1 MLFHPLKGNEGYIR
15 QSLEKVKPPMKTIF
29 MDFETYWD
37 TAYSLRQMTPV
48 EYILDPR
55 FETQLLTVKE
65 GLDGKAYA
73 IDGPDVERF
82 FKELPTEVTTVTHN
96 ALFDQCIMAWVYGY
110 VPKLMVDTLSIARA
124 RLAAKTKSVS
134 LANCAK
140 ILELGVKGNALI
152 NTKGMRFQQIKATPA
167 LYKPFVEYGLDDVEL
182 CAGIYR
188 KLVVEGRFPAHELL
202 VQDMVLRCAVQ
213 PQFVLDQASLAKHL
227 FTIQQEKEQMLSKA
241 MLAGVNSKE
250 DLMSNDK
257 FAEVLRNLG
266 VDPPMKISPTT
277 GKQTYAFAKTDQG
290 FNDLRE
296 HENIAVQVV
305 VEARFGHKSTI
316 EETRTERFLAISRLH
331 WNETAVTPGG
341 NSKLMPMPLRNSG
354 AHTHRLSG
362 DWSLNVQ
369 NLIRGGELRR
379 ALTAREGH
387 VVVAVDSSQIEAR
400 MVAWL
405 SGCSKLVHSFGLGA
419 DVYSEFATVVFGFP
433 VSKKNIPERFIGK
446 QSILGLGY
454 GLGDEKFT
462 RSIPVLS
469 LNQIG
474 QQITLTPEEGL
485 NIVRTYRRTYPEIP
499 NTWKTLNNLIA
510 LSLAGGKTLD
520 FGPVTLMRGE
530 ILLPSG
536 LSLYYH
542 DLYQADGN
550 WLFTYGGKI
559 KRLYGGA
566 LLENISQSLARIV
579 IMDAAIRIRRRL
591 DKYGI
596 RLALQV
602 HDELVYIVPEKVA
615 PLVKQIVLEEMNRRP
630 VWGLDLPL
638 ASEAGIGPNYG
649 EAK

>member
-1 MLFHPLKGNEGYIR
+1 
-15 QSLEKVKPPMKTIF
+15 MKTIF
-29 MDFETYWD
+29 LDFETYWD
-37 TAYSLRQMTPV
+37 QVYSLRNMTPV

-55 FETQLLTVKE
+55 FEVQGLAVKE
-65 GLDGKAYA
+65 GLDGEAYW
-73 IDGPDVERF
+73 IDGPDVGAF
-82 FKELPTEVTTVTHN
+82 FASLPPEVVIVTHN
-96 ALFDQCIMAWVYGY
+96 ALFDQCICAWIYGY

-124 RLAAKTKSVS
+124 KLSAFLKSLS
-134 LANCAK
+134 LASVAK
-140 ILELGVKGNALI
+140 HLGLGAKGNALI
-152 NTKGMRFQQIKATPA
+152 NTKGLRFQQIKASPA
-167 LYKPFVEYGLDDVEL
+167 LYGPFVEYGLNDVEL

-188 KLVVEGRFPAHELL
+188 ELVINQHFPPQELV

-213 PQFVLDQASLAKHL
+213 PQFILDEGVLAEHL
-227 FTIQQEKEQMLSKA
+227 FTIQQEKEQILSKA

-257 FAEVLRNLG
+257 FAQVLRNLG
-266 VDPPMKISPTT
+266 VEPPMKISPLT
-277 GKQTYAFAKTDQG
+277 GRQTYAFAKTDQG

-296 HENIAVQVV
+296 HENVAVQIV

-316 EETRTERFLAISRLH
+316 EETRTERFLSIARLNWH
-331 WNETAVTPGG
+331 ENAVTPGG

-362 DWSLNVQ
+362 DWKLNVQ
-369 NLIRGGELRR
+369 NLNRGGKLRR
-379 ALTAREGH
+379 ALTARKGYA
-387 VVVAVDSSQIEAR
+387 VVAVDSSQIEAR
-400 MVAWL
+400 HVAWL
-405 SGCSKLVHSFGLGA
+405 SGCSKLITAFDAGA
-419 DVYSEFATVVFGFP
+419 DVYSEFASVVFAFP

-462 RSIPVLS
+462 RTIPILS

-474 QQITLTPEEGL
+474 QQITLTDEEGL
-485 NIVRTYRRTYPEIP
+485 RIVQTYRRTYPEIP
-499 NTWKTLNNLIA
+499 RTWKALGNLIA
-510 LSLAGGKTLD
+510 LSLAGGKELD
-520 FGPVTLMRGE
+520 FGPVKLKRGE

-542 DLYQADGN
+542 DLYQVDGN

-579 IMDAAIRIRRRL
+579 IMDAAIRIRKRL

-602 HDELVYIVPEKVA
+602 HDELVYVVREEVAEIVR
-615 PLVKQIVLEEMNRRP
+615 QIVLEEMNRRP
-630 VWGLDLPL
+630 IWGPDLPL